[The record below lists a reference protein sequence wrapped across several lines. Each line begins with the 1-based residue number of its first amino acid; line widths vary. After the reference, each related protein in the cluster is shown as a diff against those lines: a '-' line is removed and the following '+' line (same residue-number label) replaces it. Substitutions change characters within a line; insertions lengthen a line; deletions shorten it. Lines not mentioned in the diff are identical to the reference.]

1 MLLELAKPT
10 ALLGIMFSLLG
21 VFHAAFL
28 APVTDVE
35 ERIYGSFGPLLL
47 ATGVALLGGLL
58 FRSGKRH
65 QGIAGTSLISTFPVQ
80 IFCWSVGIMF
90 ILFILSCYLE
100 THCIFYRDI
109 RF

>member
-1 MLLELAKPT
+1 MLLELARPV
-10 ALLGIMFSLLG
+10 ALLGSLFSLLA

-28 APVTDVE
+28 APATDIE
-35 ERIYGSFGPLLL
+35 ERIYGSLGPLLL
-47 ATGVALLGGLL
+47 ATVVAVLGGLL

-65 QGIAGTSLISTFPVQ
+65 QGISGASVIDTFPVQ

-90 ILFILSCYLE
+90 VLFVVSWYLE
-100 THCIFYRDI
+100 THCIFYKDV